1 MIEVE
6 SHTYTSA
13 VVRRLRNFSSITN
26 VYEIAGA
33 YDISAFIKVDTMY
46 EMNNLIE
53 ELRTIPGVKTTDTR
67 MVLKKYNG
75 NGA

>member
-6 SHTYTSA
+6 THTYTAA
-13 VVRRLRNFSSITN
+13 VVRRLRNFNSISN
-26 VYEIAGA
+26 VYEITGA

-46 EMNNLIE
+46 NLNNLIE
-53 ELRTIPGVKTTDTR
+53 ELRTIPGVKTFDTR